1 MSNFGQYILI
11 IDDNLENLEFT
22 AKTLKD
28 DGFLISLAQDAQTA
42 LIELDQLIPDL
53 ILLDIMMPEIDGIEL
68 CRIIKKNEKLAEIPV
83 IFLTAKSQAED
94 LAEGF
99 KAGAVDYINKPFNRL
114 ELLVRV
120 KNHIELSLSRKKI
133 LEMNKTRDKLYS
145 IIAHDIRSPL
155 SGIDMTINAI
165 ADGYLKQRS
174 DDFTE
179 MVTHLKKTITETI
192 ILLENLLTWTKLHN
206 QNLLLSAEVQNIY
219 PIILECVQLFKGNAN
234 NKKITI
240 NVDATD
246 EIKAYFDEISIH
258 VVLRNLIFNAI
269 KFTPENGTIN
279 IYAQN
284 ISGFVQISVK
294 DTGVGISED
303 VIGKLLKNQEY
314 FTTTGTN
321 KEQGSGLGLLLCKEF
336 VEKHGGKIWVES
348 EVGKGSDFKFTL
360 PMCTEQAKGI
370 NN

>member
-1 MSNFGQYILI
+1 
-11 IDDNLENLEFT
+11 
-22 AKTLKD
+22 
-28 DGFLISLAQDAQTA
+28 
-42 LIELDQLIPDL
+42 
-53 ILLDIMMPEIDGIEL
+53 
-68 CRIIKKNEKLAEIPV
+68 
-83 IFLTAKSQAED
+83 
-94 LAEGF
+94 
-99 KAGAVDYINKPFNRL
+99 
-114 ELLVRV
+114 
-120 KNHIELSLSRKKI
+120 
-133 LEMNKTRDKLYS
+133 MNKTRDKLYS

-155 SGIDMTINAI
+155 SGIDMAINAI
-165 ADGYLKQRS
+165 ADGYLKQGS

-179 MVTHLKKTITETI
+179 MVTHLKKTIAETI

-206 QNLLLSAEVQNIY
+206 QNLLLSPEVQNIY
-219 PIILECVQLFKGNAN
+219 PIILECVHLFKGNAN